1 MESQPKNPDAEAPEE
16 TKIVAKGQDKEIV
29 KKRKLDDDSKEEESQ
44 ISIFTTGT
52 NIFLTPLNF
61 IYPKPDNIL
70 TIRQILYEDLKDI
83 PNRPKTLQA
92 AFLTTFALEAE
103 FIKPIVTA
111 GFKVCIVSHG
121 KPERVEKISENFT
134 VVYPKVQQWGSFH
147 PKLFI
152 LKFPYR
158 LRIVITSANLVGCDW
173 NLIGQCIWFQDFF
186 YGDAPDAPFLKDL
199 KNFVNDIVPKKA
211 KILNELG
218 IDLDGYNFR
227 NSAVDLVTSIPGRY
241 KIPCEYGFERI
252 NQFVKKEYSHFTYQ
266 CSSVGALVGTLKK
279 DICKSFTNNPNCEME
294 IIFPCFRNVMESHL
308 GTAGAGVFFMKENS
322 YTNEDFPRQSL
333 CSMEGPNES
342 FLGHLS
348 HSKVLIIHDNY
359 EINDDTLIYIGSHNL
374 SGAAWGKYEKNHT
387 QLSISNYEAGII
399 FKSQPDSKDLKQ
411 YIISQLPFKFPPSK
425 YLRDDRP
432 FYIDTDMGK

>member
-1 MESQPKNPDAEAPEE
+1 MESQQKIPDTDTPEE
-16 TKIVAKGQDKEIV
+16 IKKSTTTQNEENL
-29 KKRKLDDDSKEEESQ
+29 KKRKRDENEKEEERKNP
-44 ISIFTTGT
+44 IFTTGT
-52 NIFLTPLNF
+52 SIFITPLNF
-61 IYPKPDNIL
+61 IYPKPENIL

-83 PNRPKTLQA
+83 PNRPKTLQGA
-92 AFLTTFALEAE
+92 LLTTFALEME
-103 FIKPIVTA
+103 FIMPIVTA

-121 KPERVEKISENFT
+121 KPERVEKISDNFT

-186 YGDAPDAPFLKDL
+186 YGDDPDAGFLKDL
-199 KNFVNDIVPKKA
+199 KKFVDDIIPKKTE
-211 KILNELG
+211 ILKELG
-218 IDLDGYNFR
+218 IDLDRYNFR
-227 NSAVDLVTSIPGRY
+227 NSAVDLITSVPGKYR
-241 KIPCEYGFERI
+241 IPCDYGFEKI
-252 NQFVKKEYSHFTYQ
+252 NQFVKKKYSHFTYQ
-266 CSSVGALVGTLKK
+266 CSSVGALTGTLKK
-279 DICKSFTNNPNCEME
+279 DICKSFTNNPNCEID

-308 GTAGAGVFFMKENS
+308 GTPGAGVFFMKENS
-322 YTNEDFPRQSL
+322 YKNEDFLHKNL
-333 CSMEGPNES
+333 CSMEGPTES
-342 FLGHLS
+342 FSGHLS

-359 EINDDTLIYIGSHNL
+359 EINDETLIYIGSHNL
-374 SGAAWGKYEKNHT
+374 SGAAWGKYEKNNT

-399 FKSQPDSKDLKQ
+399 FKSQPDSKDLKK

-432 FYIDTDMGK
+432 FFIDTDMGK